1 MTGFEPATL
10 RLEVSR
16 AIQLR
21 HTDDIQICLDNCSY
35 QNKMHEGGFEPPKR
49 YALDLKS
56 NPFDQT
62 RVSMHEDCH
71 SDNCEI

>member
-21 HTDDIQICLDNCSY
+21 HTDSIQHLLILFLPE
-35 QNKMHEGGFEPPKR
+35 QILHGGGFDPPKR
-49 YALDLKS
+49 FALDLKS

-62 RVSMHEDCH
+62 RESMHEGCH
-71 SDNCEI
+71 SGNCEI